1 MDRHSQVVW
10 DWSGLRPSPIIL
22 ALIVVNVVAFALELI
37 LMRLSVLGFD
47 GAPLSLVPSEVVG
60 GSVWQPFTSL
70 LLHDPVSPGHLLGNM
85 LMLWIFGTALEREEG
100 GNIVL
105 RSYVIGGVAGSVVQ
119 MMLGGASL
127 MLTGFFGGIVAGMWT
142 TPALGA
148 SGAVM
153 GVTFVWLARHYFD
166 VMNFLFLGPIR
177 GRTLMLVMVVIELL
191 SMLTLANTGWGAH
204 LGGML
209 AGVVLGFEWY
219 RPSVIG
225 ARFRRRKLVQRGRE
239 IERELRVIK
248 GGKDNKGNKPQGR
261 QGGDDWVH

>member
-1 MDRHSQVVW
+1 
-10 DWSGLRPSPIIL
+10 
-22 ALIVVNVVAFALELI
+22 
-37 LMRLSVLGFD
+37 
-47 GAPLSLVPSEVVG
+47 
-60 GSVWQPFTSL
+60 
-70 LLHDPVSPGHLLGNM
+70 
-85 LMLWIFGTALEREEG
+85 
-100 GNIVL
+100 
-105 RSYVIGGVAGSVVQ
+105 

-127 MLTGFFGGIVAGMWT
+127 LLTGFLGGLVAGMWT

-153 GVTFVWLARHYFD
+153 GVTFLWLARHYYD

-191 SMLTLANTGWGAH
+191 NMLALGNTAWGAH

-219 RPSVIG
+219 RPAVLR
-225 ARFRRRKLVQRGRE
+225 ARFRRRQLAQRGRQ

-248 GGKDNKGNKPQGR
+248 GGRDNDKPQGR
-261 QGGDDWVH
+261 QGDDWIH